1 MEQCLRLV
9 GIRPDDRGDY
19 RLLRDPL
26 HLKGTT
32 IVENATTGNDG
43 KIAISEGAKVYGSD
57 GKQWGRVEAVGA
69 KYLTIAEGLFGQRE
83 YFLPIRFVAC
93 GDLDRVELNVP
104 LVDAK
109 AQALTDAPE
118 DEPIFQDSAPIPRE
132 EMEAVG
138 IPEPERADI
147 GIGENEE
154 ATERIRQKKG
164 TY

>member
-1 MEQCLRLV
+1 M
-9 GIRPDDRGDY
+9 
-19 RLLRDPL
+19 
-26 HLKGTT
+26 
-32 IVENATTGNDG
+32 ENATTGNDG
-43 KIAISEGAKVYGSD
+43 KIAISEGAKVYGRD

-109 AQALTDAPE
+109 VQALTDAPE

-132 EMEAVG
+132 EMEAAG
-138 IPEPERADI
+138 IPEPESADI